1 MKKSTVFI
9 ILGAVLLFLL
19 LLVFGG
25 IFLFTSLNKEKDP
38 ITASQFQTIMQQKGF
53 VVQDATSQFSDY
65 DYITK
70 VYIAL
75 SSDSNYQIEFYE
87 LSDSDYATSFYNNN
101 KSIFE
106 SSKGSSNAETHA
118 EIANYSKY
126 TLSSNGKFKVISRID
141 NTALYLNVDS
151 SNKKAVE
158 DILKDLGY

>member
-1 MKKSTVFI
+1 
-9 ILGAVLLFLL
+9 
-19 LLVFGG
+19 
-25 IFLFTSLNKEKDP
+25 
-38 ITASQFQTIMQQKGF
+38 MQPKGF

-106 SSKGSSNAETHA
+106 SSKGSGNAETHA